1 MIPSL
6 IFITF
11 VCSSLGIRKY
21 DTELTYKLTN
31 PITNLKIGHITESIL
46 NNNFHIDD
54 ISYNNDKINKELC
67 EIKIYNLEQ
76 KSDVSSFVLKNN
88 DIHINLL
95 NNIKFNKEF
104 ICNDINFNIYFHK
117 LFKND

>member
-11 VCSSLGIRKY
+11 VCSSLGIKKY

-31 PITNLKIGHITESIL
+31 PITNINIGTITESIL
-46 NNNFHIDD
+46 NNNFHIED
-54 ISYNNDKINKELC
+54 IAYNNNNLKKELC
-67 EIKIYNLEQ
+67 EIKIYNLEK

-104 ICNDINFNIYFHK
+104 ICNNINYNIYLNK
-117 LFKND
+117 LFII